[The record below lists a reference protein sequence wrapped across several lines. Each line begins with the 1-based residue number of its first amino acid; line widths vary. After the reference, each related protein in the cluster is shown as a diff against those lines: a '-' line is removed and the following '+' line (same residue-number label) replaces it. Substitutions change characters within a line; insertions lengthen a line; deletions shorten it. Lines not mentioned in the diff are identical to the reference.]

1 MRRPCQMVKKTRE
14 TIQSVPARMTKVKT
28 EVCEPVTVKF
38 EPLED
43 GEILQSLKQR
53 PDECGVEAGDVA
65 AGDEMIILRDNLPSE
80 RSHSQLS
87 KSSLGPMGGLDDDS
101 ETGSSKNAR
110 RSERDH
116 GPELTMEAVPETVI
130 PMMDVAATAQAV
142 PLQENF
148 VNHASVHEAPDGVVQ
163 KRYSSL
169 AETRREFQLHRF
181 VYGSGLSSDIS
192 GAWLLDPAL
201 SSKAGMVVTIHGSR
215 NLDHGAAWHGGDYE
229 GASGV
234 VLSVH
239 NTGSDNGSFPSTA
252 RIKFFKPLNPSVH
265 TFAVPVSIL
274 WPVRPEAVGEHAL
287 IIGGALRGHEAK
299 LLEEGWFVSAAYDYF
314 EVAHEDLI
322 RLERELS

>member
-1 MRRPCQMVKKTRE
+1 MVKKTRE

-65 AGDEMIILRDNLPSE
+65 AGDEMVILCGNLPSE

-142 PLQENF
+142 PLQENS

-163 KRYSSL
+163 ARSGIPASQRRGGSSNY
-169 AETRREFQLHRF
+169 T
-181 VYGSGLSSDIS
+181 DIS

-239 NTGSDNGSFPSTA
+239 NTGSDDGSFPSIA

-274 WPVRPEAVGEHAL
+274 WPVRPEAVGEHAV
-287 IIGGALRGHEAK
+287 IIGGAFKGHA
-299 LLEEGWFVSAAYDYF
+299 
-314 EVAHEDLI
+314 
-322 RLERELS
+322 